1 MHNYKNSACAC
12 THAGIDNKRNGDDT
26 MKITIV
32 GMWNSFPKNN
42 EATSGYLLE
51 KDGFTV
57 LIDTG
62 SGIAAHVQDY
72 IGIHDI
78 HHIILTHYHHDHAAD
93 VAAFMLARRLAGRF
107 NHRSQ
112 HLNLY
117 GPDSGAAVKLLKQAK
132 YSNFH
137 TIRKNSKFEIGP
149 FKFDFHRT
157 AHPVE
162 TYAVRA
168 VDDSGSTLVYTS
180 DSSYNAGL
188 IRFAFG
194 ADLLLTD
201 CSFYEGFDARSEGHM
216 NAGEAGRLA
225 AKSDAGLTILTNLPH
240 RGALEALL
248 DSAKQHGK
256 EEIQLAEAGMV
267 LNI

>member
-1 MHNYKNSACAC
+1 
-12 THAGIDNKRNGDDT
+12 
-26 MKITIV
+26 MKITVV
-32 GMWNSFPKNN
+32 GLWNSFPKNN

-51 KDGFTV
+51 KDGVTV

-72 IGIHDI
+72 ISIHDI

-93 VAAFMLARRLAGRF
+93 LEAFMLARRLAGRF
-107 NHRSQ
+107 NHRNQ

-117 GPDSGAAVKLLKQAK
+117 GPENGEPAKLMKRAK
-132 YSNFH
+132 YSKFH
-137 TIRKNSKFEIGP
+137 AIKKHSKFEIGP
-149 FKFDFHRT
+149 FKFDFHRNT
-157 AHPVE
+157 HPGE

-168 VDDSGSTLVYTS
+168 VDDLGSTLVYTS

-188 IRFAFG
+188 LRFAFG

-216 NAGEAGRLA
+216 NAGEAGLLA
-225 AKSDAGLTILTNLPH
+225 AKSDAGMTILTNLPH

-256 EEIQLAEAGMV
+256 EDIQLAEAGMV
-267 LNI
+267 INI